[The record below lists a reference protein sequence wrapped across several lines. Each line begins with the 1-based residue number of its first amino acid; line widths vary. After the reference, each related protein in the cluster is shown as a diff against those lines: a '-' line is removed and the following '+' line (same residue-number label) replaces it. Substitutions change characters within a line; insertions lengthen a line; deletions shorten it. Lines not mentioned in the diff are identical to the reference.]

1 MTLYQIFFWF
11 LKINNVS
18 CEVRSLYQHN
28 PKLDYS
34 DFYKN
39 QNKLFI
45 KELNFKD
52 FFDKTITGYS
62 WGYDRFYYIFDEFM
76 ESSQRRACSKQL
88 SMAIKKWRYF
98 IKNNIKLD
106 LKEGDVVTFRY
117 NQRGENM
124 GTFKGVVNGNI
135 VKVGLQNDKGD
146 IEIPIDRVKTVND
159 SSPNF
164 YIKRNRKIYNGSKG
178 KQ

>member
-1 MTLYQIFFWF
+1 MTLYQIFFWY

-146 IEIPIDRVKTVND
+146 IEIPIDRVKTVNA

-164 YIKRNRKIYNGSKG
+164 YRKRNRKIYNGSKG